1 MVVHLA
7 LLFTAGNLCL
17 GLTSSAWAKSLTPG
31 SLCNGTDGITQTGV
45 NKPCLDSAV
54 LCMCSKMELGIN
66 KCWEGPLGYEKKKKV
81 SVFSLRWRL
90 SSAHLSSCR
99 DVCPCPIFPYLK
111 HHSKILPEKNNNK
124 KTRYE
129 VSLMS
134 VSKPQVFI
142 LWLGEKLT
150 LARTVLLHRKMVFW
164 NYNPHAFFKTNSQG
178 HKENTSMN
186 NEPPVSAV
194 CLVFRCWAEGV
205 KKITSFGGAFLA

>member
-1 MVVHLA
+1 M
-7 LLFTAGNLCL
+7 
-17 GLTSSAWAKSLTPG
+17 
-31 SLCNGTDGITQTGV
+31 
-45 NKPCLDSAV
+45 
-54 LCMCSKMELGIN
+54 
-66 KCWEGPLGYEKKKKV
+66 KKKTV

-205 KKITSFGGAFLA
+205 KKITSFGGAFLAQCQQSQTEETSWWPDSRQALLKWCFAMWNVCSQVLPVDISLKCVFWRNHFVLRMMWDRLSVSFRPITQN